1 MTHDHLRLDLTNRLD
16 ADGNRDQHAARSER
30 SADVEDAGQHGR
42 DGRQNCE
49 EQFYLDFPPAFILF
63 MPSSVLFGPPTTCIF
78 LPFFFWLSGIPSFY
92 TLRKENAGSPTV
104 DI

>member
-49 EQFYLDFPPAFILF
+49 EQCAEQRQTAGYAGEIIARRTTLADARDDAA
-63 MPSSVLFGPPTTCIF
+63 VL
-78 LPFFFWLSGIPSFY
+78 
-92 TLRKENAGSPTV
+92 R
-104 DI
+104 